1 MIFFF
6 HDVSMACIN
15 QAAVAN
21 AVPAEL
27 ILAIITVE
35 GGRNG
40 IAMPNKN
47 GTFDLGVMQIN
58 TSWQDAIAQKRY
70 TLNDIRYDSCENIKF
85 GTWILDQCIKNNSDL
100 DEAIGDY
107 HSHTPVFNTEYSQ
120 KVLKDYQY
128 IHKMLY
134 PVTSPYCKKTGQ
146 IC

>member
-1 MIFFF
+1 MIMFF

-15 QAAVAN
+15 QAAVQN
-21 AVPAEL
+21 VVPTEL

-40 IAMPNKN
+40 IAMPNTN
-47 GTFDLGVMQIN
+47 GTFDLGVMQVN
-58 TSWQDAIAQKRY
+58 TSWANEITEKGY
-70 TLNDIRYDSCENIKF
+70 TLDEIQYDSCKNIEF
-85 GTWILDQCIKNNSDL
+85 GTWILSQCIKNNTNL

-107 HSHTPVFNTEYSQ
+107 HSHTPLFNTEYSS

-128 IHKMLY
+128 IHEMLY
-134 PVTSPYCKKTGQ
+134 PVTSPSCKSIGQ